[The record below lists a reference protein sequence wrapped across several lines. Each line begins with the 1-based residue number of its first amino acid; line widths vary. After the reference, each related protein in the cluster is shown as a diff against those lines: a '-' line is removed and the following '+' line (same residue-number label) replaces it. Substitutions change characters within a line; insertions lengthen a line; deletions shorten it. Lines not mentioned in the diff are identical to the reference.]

1 MLVSEFMTKEVF
13 ALKPTD
19 SLFRAAQF
27 MFEKN
32 FDGLPVVLDDSTL
45 VGIITQ
51 YDLISKGANIHLPTF
66 MKLMNE
72 FSMYKKDKSLLK
84 PELQKIVSLTVKD
97 LMNPEPI
104 TVSPDLPMETAAT
117 VFSEHHRVNP
127 IPVINSEHKLV
138 GIISRFDIIKL
149 YTGSMLTA
157 TTIEREPSI
166 DKKVDVF
173 VDQFSKHFVL
183 VSKIRTK
190 LWFIVSVLFL
200 IVGFA
205 AAIASIL
212 RIEINN

>member
-127 IPVINSEHKLV
+127 IPVINEEHKILGV
-138 GIISRFDIIKL
+138 ISRFDADQETILAGLMEWIYKL
-149 YTGSMLTA
+149 PQHRWAKFGGSTGTLHFF
-157 TTIEREPSI
+157 RESPNI
-166 DKKVDVF
+166 
-173 VDQFSKHFVL
+173 
-183 VSKIRTK
+183 
-190 LWFIVSVLFL
+190 LFGHGCP
-200 IVGFA
+200 I
-205 AAIASIL
+205 
-212 RIEINN
+212 